1 MALARPHLHAA
12 DRTVRVL
19 DRNDSHRF
27 CIRAA
32 FGDSQMLIAM
42 AVPATAIHIS
52 PGFTAVI
59 DRMVLAACNKAA
71 AYV

>member
-32 FGDSQMLIAM
+32 CLTITDSA
-42 AVPATAIHIS
+42 ATRRCLLQWPCQPLLFI
-52 PGFTAVI
+52 FQL
-59 DRMVLAACNKAA
+59 DLRR
-71 AYV
+71 